1 MGQFIALYAEAGMVG
16 VVGAMFVYM
25 VYQNTRRSDKQAE
38 SIEELQVINK
48 GQEETLENMEGM
60 IIKLIDRWNKSDET
74 RDRRHE
80 DMIKEIND
88 LSDVMM
94 EVKGSVS
101 RINGK

>member
-1 MGQFIALYAEAGMVG
+1 MENFLALYAEAGMIG
-16 VVGAMFVYM
+16 VVGAMFVFM
-25 VYQNTRRSDKQAE
+25 VYQNAKRSEQQAD
-38 SIEELQVINK
+38 SIRELQVINK

-60 IIKLIDRWNKSDET
+60 LIKLIERWNRSDET

-80 DMIKEIND
+80 DTVKEIND

-94 EVKGSVS
+94 DVKGQVS